1 MADVV
6 KNEIITLV
14 DKELE
19 AAIEKFG
26 LNHSNHESFAVIKE
40 EIDEAHE
47 ALAKVDYHQSCIWN
61 ATKSN
66 TTTPPVIRGLYAKAY
81 SDAINLAVEA
91 IQVAAMAR
99 KAIVSNVEITEI
111 KKGGTDHGI

>member
-1 MADVV
+1 MADVI

-14 DKELE
+14 DKELK
-19 AAIEKFG
+19 AANEKFG
-26 LNHSNHESFAVIKE
+26 INHSNHESFAVMKE

-66 TTTPPVIRGLYAKAY
+66 TTTPPPHQKAGH
-81 SDAINLAVEA
+81 SFAGAVFDAE
-91 IQVAAMAR
+91 
-99 KAIVSNVEITEI
+99 T
-111 KKGGTDHGI
+111 